1 MTTSTT
7 PTDLPDVIRGYLTA
21 EDPDTA
27 VHAFTDDAVVVDE
40 GATHR
45 GAEAVLAWLHR
56 GASEYTYTAELTGVE
71 RIDTDHWLA
80 VQHLVGDFPGG
91 VVDLRYHVTL
101 RGDRIAELTIA
112 P

>member
-1 MTTSTT
+1 MTTSLT
-7 PTDLPDVIRGYLTA
+7 PAELPAVVRSYLTA
-21 EDPDTA
+21 RDADTA
-27 VHAFTDDAVVVDE
+27 VHTFTDDAVVVDD

-45 GAEAVLAWLHR
+45 GAEAVLSWLHR
-56 GASEYTYTAELTGVE
+56 AASEYTYTTELTGAQ
-71 RIDTDHWLA
+71 RINGDHSLV

-91 VVDLRYHVTL
+91 VVDLRYQFTV